1 MMCFCKEERIFEK
14 NLHFRHFDDVTGQK
28 TDKNEQNNQGP
39 SQQRLT
45 TQKLFFQG
53 QTLQTPS
60 LNVLSCSE

>member
-1 MMCFCKEERIFEK
+1 MMCFCKEGRIFEK
-14 NLHFRHFDDVTGQK
+14 SLHFRHFDDVTGQK
-28 TDKNEQNNQGP
+28 TDKNEQNNHGP

-45 TQKLFFQG
+45 TQKFFFQG